1 VQLLEHRSIAASQHR
16 SIAASQHRSIAAS
29 QHRSIA
35 IVCDDGQ
42 NDPLIVGCKG
52 VMILDK
58 GGEMLARL
66 VNDLLI
72 APGA

>member
-1 VQLLEHRSIAASQHR
+1 VQLLE
-16 SIAASQHRSIAAS
+16 
-29 QHRSIA
+29 HRSIA